1 MRWAARHVSGGGRR
15 LVKSAGPDEE
25 GGLALAMETLKD
37 MEVTRLQARDG
48 RDAQDRPC
56 RAG

>member
-1 MRWAARHVSGGGRR
+1 M
-15 LVKSAGPDEE
+15 KSAGPDEE

-48 RDAQDRPC
+48 GDAQDRPC